1 VQKFLLLYLVFINI
15 AAFILFTFDK
25 YRSRVGARR
34 VSEKNLHT
42 MTLLGG
48 FVGATLSM
56 FLFRHKIKKLSF
68 ILKHIFIIL
77 LWVGGVFAYYTYA
90 DKINFLDGYKQE
102 SKPKIIIT
110 RTPMNR

>member
-1 VQKFLLLYLVFINI
+1 VQKFLLLYLIFINI

-56 FLFRHKIKKLSF
+56 FLFRHKINKLF
-68 ILKHIFIIL
+68 FIIKHL
-77 LWVGGVFAYYTYA
+77 FIIILWVVGVYFFYTYV
-90 DKINFLDGYKQE
+90 DKINFLDGYSE
-102 SKPKIIIT
+102 SAPKIKIT